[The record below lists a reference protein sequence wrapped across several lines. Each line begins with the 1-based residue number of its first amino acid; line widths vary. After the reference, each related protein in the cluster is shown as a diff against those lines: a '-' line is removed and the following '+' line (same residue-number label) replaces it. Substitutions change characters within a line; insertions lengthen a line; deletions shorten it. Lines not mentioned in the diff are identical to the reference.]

1 MGQQA
6 TKFAEV
12 TNDYELVI
20 RVSKELEYILE
31 EEFGANGR
39 VLKCILLKL

>member
-12 TNDYELVI
+12 KNDYELVI

-31 EEFGANGR
+31 AEFGGHGKGKHA
-39 VLKCILLKL
+39 